1 MHRVFVAFF
10 LVATAE
16 ANFAVITGSHQGE
29 PIRMINGY
37 PVVSAFLNNRGPFRM
52 LLDTGATRCALRP
65 TVAARLGLVAKCRIL
80 LTTVSGEQ
88 MVPSAQMTVH
98 LPSSKG
104 LNAEVLIYDLPALD
118 RLESPVDGLLGQS
131 FLAQGPYLIDYRAKR
146 LWLGN
151 TAQAQAQRLS
161 LLLPVE
167 FSYGRPIVLVRTSS
181 RAEPFRLILDSGVS
195 CLLFRC
201 ANRCP
206 DLLESGTL
214 RAVSNAGVVEVR
226 AGRLPAAFIGPI
238 GLFGRQAILM
248 KQSPDRGEGE
258 GSVPLQWF
266 SAVYV
271 DPTQSLIRLA
281 R

>member
-1 MHRVFVAFF
+1 MHRVLVAFF
-10 LVATAE
+10 LVTMTE
-16 ANFAVITGSHQGE
+16 ANFAATGNLHQGE

-37 PVVSAFLNNRGPFRM
+37 PVVSAFLNDRGPFRM

-65 TVAARLGLVAKCRIL
+65 TVAARLGLVVKCRLL

-88 MVPSAQMTVH
+88 MVSAAQVAIR
-98 LPSSKG
+98 LPSSNG

-151 TAQAQAQRLS
+151 AAQVQAQRLS
-161 LLLPVE
+161 LPLPVE

-181 RAEPFRLILDSGVS
+181 QAEPFRLVLDSGVH

-214 RAVSNAGVVEVR
+214 RAVSNAGVSEVR
-226 AGRLPAAFIGPI
+226 AGRLPAALIGPI
-238 GLFGRQAILM
+238 RLFGRQAILM

-271 DPTQSLIRLA
+271 DPAQSLVRLA